1 MGVRLILMSSH
12 GSTSSYDL
20 VELAR
25 SGDEDAFRLLFEK
38 YHRRLAL
45 FAHYR
50 LGETLRSSMDVDDV
64 VQETF
69 LEASRDMARFEY
81 RSPDSFFRWLAS
93 IARHVIEDAARRQNR
108 RKRDGGVRVEAAD
121 GELVDTLTPSRI
133 LFQSEKIRALI
144 ECLDELPPQYREVIV
159 LAKLEGLAPAE
170 IAQRL
175 DKPREAVALL
185 LHRALKRFRSEINS

>member
-1 MGVRLILMSSH
+1 MSSP

-25 SGDEDAFRLLFEK
+25 SGDEDAYQRLFEK

-69 LEASRDMARFEY
+69 LEASRDIARFEY

-93 IARHVIEDAARRQNR
+93 IARHVIEDAARRQSR
-108 RKRDGGVRVEAAD
+108 RKRDGGERVEEAAAQM
-121 GELVDTLTPSRI
+121 VDTLTPSRI
-133 LFQSEKIRALI
+133 LFQSEKIQALM
-144 ECLDELPPQYREVIV
+144 ERLDKLPPQYREVIV
-159 LAKLEGLAPAE
+159 LSKLEGLAPAE
-170 IAQRL
+170 IAKRL
-175 DKPREAVALL
+175 DKPRDAVALL